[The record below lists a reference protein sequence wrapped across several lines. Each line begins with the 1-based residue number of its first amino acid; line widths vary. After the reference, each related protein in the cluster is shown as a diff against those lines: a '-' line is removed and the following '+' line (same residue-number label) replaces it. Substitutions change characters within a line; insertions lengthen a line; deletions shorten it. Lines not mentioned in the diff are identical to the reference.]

1 MSVSSIPTA
10 MDRPGAKPPGP
21 KFKKWGVQLHP
32 RISKKQVVG
41 LKIPKK
47 QVGAKA
53 PGPNSKNVERG
64 MGVGTA

>member
-1 MSVSSIPTA
+1 MA
-10 MDRPGAKPPGP
+10 RPGAKPPSP

-41 LKIPKK
+41 PKTPKK

-53 PGPNSKNVERG
+53 PGPKLKKRRERLS
-64 MGVGTA
+64 ARRS